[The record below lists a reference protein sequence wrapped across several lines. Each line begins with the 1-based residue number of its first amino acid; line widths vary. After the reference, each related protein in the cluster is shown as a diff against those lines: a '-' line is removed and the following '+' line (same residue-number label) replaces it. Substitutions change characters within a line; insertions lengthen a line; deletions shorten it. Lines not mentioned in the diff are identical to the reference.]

1 MQRIGT
7 PPGNPGAGTVGSM
20 NEIYAD
26 VSRTRS
32 AREFLAKFWRLAVP
46 YFRSSDRRR
55 AFTLLGAIVFLTLG
69 TVALSAAI
77 TYWYKGFYNALQSYD
92 AARIWHEVGVF
103 AVLATLWVLSNLAVQ
118 YFLQVLQN
126 RWRRWLTAA
135 YVHRWMT
142 RHTYYRMQ
150 VAGTRVDNPD
160 QRIAQDLEFFTGQSL
175 QLPQG
180 LLNSVAS
187 IFVFGFVLWRLSE
200 PVTVFGAHVPGYL
213 VWVNVAYALIGTLV
227 IIWIGK
233 PLFWLNN
240 IYQRAQGDFRYG
252 LARVREN
259 GESIAT
265 SRGHGATARHLIER
279 FQPVFDIFH
288 RRIRRNVGVN
298 GFSFSFNQAAVL
310 IPVISVLPA
319 FLAKEIM
326 LGGVMS
332 VLSAFNN
339 IQQAFAYLVDN
350 FTSNGNGYLSL
361 TEWIAVI
368 DRLDELR
375 EESTLHRPPRQA
387 IHVTRNEGD
396 GLALREVNLALPDGR
411 TLVRG
416 LDLGLAPGERVMITG
431 RTGVGKSTLLRV
443 LAGIWPWG
451 SGEVALPEAPLCF
464 VPQRAYLPEGRLIDA
479 VVYPRRRE
487 IDPEELRHWLDVCGL
502 DHLAPHVQ
510 TQDAWDRRLSL
521 GELQRMAFVRL
532 FLTKARWNLLDEI
545 TSSID
550 EDLESELYERLIREL
565 PDATIVSIAHRST
578 LRSFHLRELRLETDG
593 GWDLSEIDG
602 ADRRQR
608 RGGR

>member
-1 MQRIGT
+1 MFEGT
-7 PPGNPGAGTVGSM
+7 YREEN
-20 NEIYAD
+20 I
-26 VSRTRS
+26 SRARS
-32 AREFLAKFWRLAVP
+32 AREFLAKLRRISAP
-46 YFRSSDRRR
+46 YWRSSERRR
-55 AFTLLGAIVFLTLG
+55 AYALASAIVLLTLG

-77 TYWYKGFYNALQSYD
+77 TYWYKGFYNALQSYN
-92 AARIWHEVGVF
+92 AALIWHEVLVF
-103 AVLATLWVLSNLAVQ
+103 TGLATIWVLANIAQQ

-126 RWRRWLTAA
+126 RWRRWLTAS

-150 VAGTRVDNPD
+150 VTGTRVDNPD
-160 QRIAQDLEFFTGQSL
+160 QRIAQDLEFFTGQTL
-175 QLPQG
+175 QLPLG

-187 IFVFGFVLWRLSE
+187 IFVFGFVLWRLGE
-200 PVTVFGAHVPGYL
+200 PVSIFGHHVPGYL
-213 VWVNVAYALIGTLV
+213 VWVNVAYALLGTLV
-227 IIWIGK
+227 VIWVGK

-288 RRIRRNVGVN
+288 RRIRRNLGVN

-310 IPVISVLPA
+310 IPVIAVLPA

-332 VLSAFNN
+332 VLSAFGN

-361 TEWIAVI
+361 TEWIAVT

-375 EESTLHRPPRQA
+375 AESLAHPGPAASIQVRRGGSEA
-387 IHVTRNEGD
+387 LAVH
-396 GLALREVNLALPDGR
+396 GLDLQLPDGR
-411 TLVRG
+411 TLVR
-416 LDLGLAPGERVMITG
+416 DLNLTLEPGEKVMVTG

-451 SGEVALPEAPLCF
+451 SGEVRLPEGTVCF
-464 VPQRAYLPEGRLIDA
+464 VPQRVYLPEGRLIDA

-487 IDPEELRHWLDVCGL
+487 VDRDELRHWLDVCGL
-502 DHLAPHVQ
+502 AQL
-510 TQDAWDRRLSL
+510 QDRVDEYGTWDKQLSL

-532 FLTKARWNLLDEI
+532 LLTRARWNLLDEI
-545 TSSID
+545 TSSVD
-550 EDLESELYERLIREL
+550 EALERQLYGRLVREL
-565 PDATIVSIAHRST
+565 PHATIVSIAHRST
-578 LRSFHLRELRLETDG
+578 LREFHDSELHLATDG
-593 GWDLSEIDG
+593 GWELTAIGTTPE
-602 ADRRQR
+602 R
-608 RGGR
+608 RGGTLG